1 MKRHLLYGIIFLLA
15 GGLMLTTC
23 YKDHYDLDRLSD
35 EIELQLQLVAP
46 LIYSSMS
53 MDDIV
58 ERVDS
63 QGYANEFDDGFIYL
77 VYSDTA
83 FSMRADT
90 MVDIPDQFY
99 TEYYIDSDI
108 DIPIWI
114 GSEVGD
120 TVPFYKSEKFEFEME
135 GNDRVDSIL
144 IKGGQIVIDVS
155 SSFRHAGI
163 LTISSSQILNA
174 DRDTFSTMIEISDP
188 GGGFTD
194 QQIFLSDGYSLEASE
209 ENDTSYLQINFKLD
223 LINSGNPINPEDVCE
238 IKTSFLNL
246 DFYNVF
252 GYIDSRD
259 LIDESGSFDIP
270 LYADNPELASLIFA
284 DPRINI
290 FTSNSV
296 GIPVEIE
303 LDSFIATSSRDG
315 SEIELEITE
324 GHPFRIGAP
333 GVDQIGE
340 RIDTEININRETSN
354 IDDLFAAAPSGITY
368 NLIGRTAAGTEAD
381 QHFVL
386 DTSGLDLTLEFVL
399 PLEFKSTGFSLEDTV
414 EFDLTEDGIDTS
426 LVKFAQVNMTTLNE
440 LPIELK
446 LQVYLLDETYAVIDS
461 VFNGDAVLLGASMV
475 NAEGKLDQA
484 TEETNSVIFPAEKLG
499 RLENVS
505 FMRVEARMITSE
517 SGNRFV
523 KLYSQYSLDFKLS
536 MLANFRISN
545 QELN

>member
-1 MKRHLLYGIIFLLA
+1 MTRQNFYGIIFLLA

-23 YKDHYDLDRLSD
+23 HKDYFDLNKLSD

-46 LIYSSMS
+46 LIYGSMS
-53 MDDIV
+53 LDDIV

-90 MVDIPDQFY
+90 MVDIPDKFY

-114 GSEVGD
+114 GSEIGD
-120 TVPFYKSEKFEFEME
+120 TVSFYKSELFAFELD

-144 IKGGQIVIDVS
+144 IKGGQIVIDVM

-163 LTISSSQILNA
+163 LTISSGQILNV
-174 DRDTFSTMIEISDP
+174 DRDTFSTIIEISDP
-188 GGGFTD
+188 SGGFTD
-194 QQIFLSDGYSLEASE
+194 HQIFLSDGYSLKTSE

-223 LINSGNPINPEDVCE
+223 LINSGDPINPEDVCE
-238 IKTSFLNL
+238 IQTSFLDL
-246 DFYNVF
+246 SFYNVF
-252 GYIDSRD
+252 GYIDSRN
-259 LIDESGSFDIP
+259 LIDERGSFDIP
-270 LYADNPELASLIFA
+270 LYADNPGLASLIFA

-290 FTSNSV
+290 FTSSSI
-296 GIPVEIE
+296 GIPIEIE

-315 SEIELEITE
+315 SEIELDITE
-324 GHPFRIGAP
+324 GHPFQIGAP

-340 RIDTEININRETSN
+340 WIDTEININRETSN
-354 IDDLFAAAPSGITY
+354 IDDIFAAAPSGITY

-381 QHFVL
+381 QHFIL
-386 DTSGLDLTLEFVL
+386 DTSGLDLTLEFLL
-399 PLEFKSTGFSLEDTV
+399 PLDFKSSGFSLQDTM
-414 EFDLTEDGIDTS
+414 EFELGEDGIDTS
-426 LVKFAQVNMTTLNE
+426 LVKFAQINMTTLNE
-440 LPIELK
+440 LPIELM

-461 VFNGDAVLLGASMV
+461 VFNADAVLLQASLV
-475 NAEGKLDQA
+475 DTDGKLNEPM
-484 TEETNSVIFPAEKLG
+484 EETNTVAFPAEKLG

-505 FMRVEARMITSE
+505 FMLVEARMITSAGGE
-517 SGNRFV
+517 QFV
-523 KLYSQYSLDFKLS
+523 KLYSQYSLDFEIS
-536 MLANFRISN
+536 MLANFRINNRESN
-545 QELN
+545 

>member
-1 MKRHLLYGIIFLLA
+1 MRRYHLIGIIFLLA

-23 YKDHYDLDRLSD
+23 HKDYYDLNRLSD
-35 EIELQLQLVAP
+35 EIELETQLVAP
-46 LIYSSMS
+46 LIYGSMS
-53 MDDIV
+53 LDNIV
-58 ERVDS
+58 ESVDS
-63 QGYANEFDDGFIYL
+63 QGYAHEFPDGFIYL
-77 VYSDTA
+77 VYADTA
-83 FSMRADT
+83 FSMCADT

-108 DIPIWI
+108 DVPIWI

-120 TVPFYKSEKFEFEME
+120 TVPFYQSEKYAFKME

-144 IKGGQIVIDVS
+144 IKEGQIVIDVS
-155 SSFRHAGI
+155 SSFRHAGV
-163 LTISSSQILNA
+163 LTISSSQILNT
-174 DRDTFSTMIEISDP
+174 DRDTFSVMFEISDTT
-188 GGGFTD
+188 GGFIH
-194 QQIFLSDGYSLEASE
+194 QQIFPSDGYSLKISE
-209 ENDTSYLQINFKLD
+209 ENDTSYLQINYKLD
-223 LINSGNPINPEDVCE
+223 LINSGNPINPEDECE
-238 IKTSFLNL
+238 ILTNFLDL

-252 GYIDSRD
+252 GYIDSRN

-296 GIPVEIE
+296 GIPIEIE
-303 LDSFIATSSRDG
+303 LNQFIATSSRDG
-315 SEIELEITE
+315 SEIELDITE

-333 GVDQIGE
+333 GIDQIGD

-368 NLIGRTAAGTEAD
+368 NIIGRTAAGTEVD

-399 PLEFKSTGFSLEDTV
+399 PLEFKSSGFSMQDTLEF
-414 EFDLTEDGIDTS
+414 ELAEDGIDTS

-440 LPIELK
+440 LPIELM

-461 VFNGDAVLLGASMV
+461 VFNADAVLLGASLV

-484 TEETNSVIFPAEKLG
+484 TEETNSVIFPADKLG

-505 FMRVEARMITSE
+505 FMMVEARMITSE
-517 SGNRFV
+517 SGNTFV

-536 MLANFRISN
+536 MLANLRIN
-545 QELN
+545 NRE